1 MFRFLV
7 FTILLLNVLTRMTN
21 AKIND
26 ERIITYL
33 NDESHS
39 VGPDGSLPSVE
50 ASRGF
55 VDWVLLNWKST
66 VASLPEI
73 APSPRQ
79 QALLV
84 VAGEFLAP
92 PDYIA
97 FIDSI
102 CTLREMEKIPP
113 TTLRFVLWAG
123 MQKRDFLGYNYQ
135 MPDVAKLGDRLEK
148 QIAKDYPGEW
158 LAFFSDLKSG
168 ELKKNIIARRAREGQ
183 PMPESLGGNNVAPED
198 GNGTTVPQVQQ
209 KREPNDPET
218 SSELADRQA
227 ISSTPWAVIAVLI
240 VAATGLL
247 WLLVKKRK

>member
-1 MFRFLV
+1 MFRFLI
-7 FTILLLNVLTRMTN
+7 FTILLINVLTRMTN

-26 ERIITYL
+26 ERILSYL

-55 VDWVLLNWKST
+55 VNWVLLNWKST

-92 PDYIA
+92 PDYIV

-113 TTLRFVLWAG
+113 STLRFVLWAG

-148 QIAKDYPGEW
+148 QIAKDFPGEW

-168 ELKKNIIARRAREGQ
+168 ELKKNIIARRTREGQ
-183 PMPESLGGNNVAPED
+183 PMPESLGRNNVAQEV
-198 GNGTTVPQVQQ
+198 GNRKNVPQAPG
-209 KREPNDPET
+209 KRERTDPEM
-218 SSELADRQA
+218 SSESADRQA
-227 ISSTPWAVIAVLI
+227 TSSTPWSLIVILI

>member
-1 MFRFLV
+1 MFRFLI
-7 FTILLLNVLTRMTN
+7 FTILLIPLLTRMTN

-26 ERIITYL
+26 EQIIAYM

-55 VDWVLLNWKST
+55 VDWVLLHWKST

-73 APSPRQ
+73 APDPRQ

-92 PDYIA
+92 PDYVA

-102 CTLREMEKIPP
+102 CALREMGKIPP

-135 MPDVAKLGDRLEK
+135 MPDIAKLGERLEK
-148 QIAKDYPGEW
+148 QIAKDFPGEW

-168 ELKKNIIARRAREGQ
+168 ELKKNIIARRTREGQ
-183 PMPESLGGNNVAPED
+183 PMPESLGGNHVAPKV
-198 GNGTTVPQVQQ
+198 GNGKNVPQAPGER
-209 KREPNDPET
+209 KPTNPEAL
-218 SSELADRQA
+218 SESADRQA
-227 ISSTPWAVIAVLI
+227 ISSTPWSIIVVLI
-240 VAATGLL
+240 TAAAGLL
-247 WLLVKKRK
+247 WLLVKKRR

>member
-1 MFRFLV
+1 MSRFLI
-7 FTILLLNVLTRMTN
+7 FTILLINLLTRMTN

-26 ERIITYL
+26 ERIIAYL

-39 VGPDGSLPSVE
+39 VAPDGSLPSVE

-73 APSPRQ
+73 APNPRQ

-135 MPDVAKLGDRLEK
+135 MPYVAKLGERLEK
-148 QIAKDYPGEW
+148 QMAKDYPGEW
-158 LAFFSDLKSG
+158 RAFFSDLKSG
-168 ELKKNIIARRAREGQ
+168 ELKKNIIARRTREGQ
-183 PMPESLGGNNVAPED
+183 PMPESLGGNNVAPEV
-198 GNGTTVPQVQQ
+198 GNGKNVPQAPR
-209 KREPNDPET
+209 KREQTDPET
-218 SSELADRQA
+218 SSESVERQA
-227 ISSTPWAVIAVLI
+227 ISSTPWSLIVVLI
-240 VAATGLL
+240 VAALGLL
-247 WLLVKKRK
+247 CLLLKRRS